1 MIVRTLSEIKGTKN
15 QVTPEN
21 GNWTSH
27 RLLLKKDGMGFS
39 MHDTVIRANTET
51 PMWYKHHLE
60 AVYCVAGTG
69 EIEDLNTG
77 LIYPIVNGTLYA
89 LNEHDKHIV
98 RAKTD
103 LRLIC
108 VFNPP
113 LTGQEVHDEE
123 GAYPIPETET
133 MEN

>member
-1 MIVRTLSEIKGTKN
+1 MIVRTLSEIKGTQN

-39 MHDTVIRANTET
+39 MHDTIIRANTET

-69 EIEDLNTG
+69 EIEDLKTG
-77 LIYPIVNGTLYA
+77 LTYPIVNGTLYA

-98 RAKTD
+98 RAETD

-113 LTGQEVHDEE
+113 LTGQEVHDAE
-123 GAYPIPETET
+123 GAYPILETET

>member
-1 MIVRTLSEIKGTKN
+1 MIVRTLSEIIGTIN
-15 QVTPEN
+15 QVTPGN
-21 GNWTSH
+21 SNWTSH

-39 MHDTVIRANTET
+39 MHDTIIRANTET
-51 PMWYKHHLE
+51 HMWYKHHLE

-69 EIEDLNTG
+69 EIEDMETG
-77 LIYPIVNGTLYA
+77 QIHPIVNGTLYA

-113 LTGQEVHDEE
+113 LTGQEVHDAE
-123 GAYPIPETET
+123 GAYPVLETET
-133 MEN
+133 MDN

>member
-21 GNWTSH
+21 GNWASH
-27 RLLLKKDGMGFS
+27 RFLLKKDGMGFS

-69 EIEDLNTG
+69 EIEDLKTG
-77 LIYPIVNGTLYA
+77 LTHPIVNGTLYA

-98 RAKTD
+98 RAETD

-113 LTGQEVHDEE
+113 LTGQEVHDAE
-123 GAYPIPETET
+123 GAYPILETET

>member
-1 MIVRTLSEIKGTKN
+1 MIVRTLSEIKGTQN

-39 MHDTVIRANTET
+39 MHDTIIRANTET

-69 EIEDLNTG
+69 EIEDLKTG
-77 LIYPIVNGTLYA
+77 LTYPIVNGTLYA

-98 RAKTD
+98 RAETD

-113 LTGQEVHDEE
+113 LTGREVHDAE
-123 GAYPIPETET
+123 GAYPILETET